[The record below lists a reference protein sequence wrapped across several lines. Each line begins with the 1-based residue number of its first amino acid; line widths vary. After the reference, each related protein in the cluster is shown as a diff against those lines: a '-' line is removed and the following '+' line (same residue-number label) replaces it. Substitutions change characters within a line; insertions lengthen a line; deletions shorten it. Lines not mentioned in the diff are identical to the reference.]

1 MNKKHLIAALVAL
14 APMSAMAADNVG
26 GCGWGSKLFDGQQ
39 GLFPQVFAATSNG
52 FYGTNTFG
60 MTSGT
65 SGCTADGVVTSNWR
79 TAMFIDGNKK
89 KLARDMSQGQGETLD
104 SLAALIGV
112 EEHDKPA
119 FFQLTRDNFSSI
131 YSSEEITAPQVRAN
145 LKNLVKADSQL
156 FVYTDAI

>member
-1 MNKKHLIAALVAL
+1 MMRKTIFAALIAIV
-14 APMSAMAADNVG
+14 PVSVIAADNVG

-39 GLFPQVFAATSNG
+39 GLFPQVLAATSNG

-89 KLARDMSQGQGETLD
+89 RLARDMSQGQGETLE
-104 SLAALIGV
+104 SLAALIGI
-112 EEHDKPA
+112 EENHKPV
-119 FFQLTRDNFSSI
+119 FFRLTQDRFAAI
-131 YSSEEITAPQVRAN
+131 YTGEDISATQIRAN
-145 LKNLVKADSQL
+145 IKALLRS
-156 FVYTDAI
+156 DAELSAYSETI